1 MAELNLYH
9 IDQITSDVRMQEI
22 GFSHLF
28 HDLVDHICC
37 DVEYQMQ
44 QGMSFDEAY
53 HDGKGKN
60 RIQGTKKDS
69 GRYIICS

>member
-9 IDQITSDVRMQEI
+9 IDQITEDVLKQEI

-37 DVEYQMQ
+37 DVEYYMQ
-44 QGMSFDEAY
+44 LILNTE
-53 HDGKGKN
+53 
-60 RIQGTKKDS
+60 I
-69 GRYIICS
+69 